1 MLTNFT
7 KGVEER
13 EEVLHIF
20 FLDEKKKISSLS
32 VEQHFIAVKSMML
45 DQ

>member
-20 FLDEKKKISSLS
+20 FLDEKKKSAL
-32 VEQHFIAVKSMML
+32 
-45 DQ
+45 